1 MANNMSAGR
10 STKND
15 FGSKGWLMI
24 VISGLCYFFFAGM
37 INDGLNVIVANFSAE
52 HGVDYNACLASATPA
67 AWFGVI
73 GVAFWTV
80 VVQKIGSRKVG
91 AISLLLGAVSYALY
105 GVVSTVTGFFVVTAL
120 VNFMAYGF
128 CNTAAQV
135 MIAHWFPT
143 RKGLALGWA
152 TMGTNLSSAVFI
164 PILAVFVALRG
175 VNGSFL
181 MVGAIMIVIL
191 GVMDDIMTLKALPK
205 FLVLVGMGGVNGSFF
220 GVGVLVLIT
229 AVIYGLLV
237 RDTPEEYGCTPDN
250 GALTEEEIQAN
261 LKEIAEYKS
270 PWTVGKLL
278 TNKQVWLTNI
288 AFGVYILVTVSL
300 VSQLI
305 PRLTAGGWAQE
316 KATGMMTVAAVLGLL
331 GSYITGWMD
340 QKIGTK
346 RTSVIY
352 GIWYL
357 AAVLSCCL
365 PASDFAMYLSVFL
378 IGIGIGGIGN
388 LFPSMVGNLFNRHD
402 FARALGVMNVVTLI
416 LRSFAF
422 SILAFGLEN
431 LGGYSGAYAIVAVI
445 NVVGIICCCLIK
457 DEPLKA

>member
-15 FGSKGWLMI
+15 FGSRGWLMI

-152 TMGTNLSSAVFI
+152 TMGSNLSSAVFV
-164 PILAVFVALRG
+164 PM
-175 VNGSFL
+175 L
-181 MVGAIMIVIL
+181 MVLA
-191 GVMDDIMTLKALPK
+191 
-205 FLVLVGMGGVNGSFF
+205 GMGGVNGSFF

-305 PRLTAGGWAQE
+305 PRLTAGGWTQE

-331 GSYITGWMD
+331 GSYVTGWMD

-402 FARALGVMNVVTLI
+402 FARALGVMNVITLI

>member
-1 MANNMSAGR
+1 MTNNTSAGR

-15 FGSKGWLMI
+15 FGGKGWLMI

-37 INDGLNVIVANFSAE
+37 INDGLNIIVANFSAE

-67 AWFGVI
+67 AWFGII

-80 VVQKIGSRKVG
+80 VVQKLGTRKVG
-91 AISLLLGAVSYALY
+91 AISLVLGAVSYALY

-152 TMGTNLSSAVFI
+152 TMGTNLSSAVFV
-164 PILAVFVALRG
+164 PL
-175 VNGSFL
+175 L
-181 MVGAIMIVIL
+181 M
-191 GVMDDIMTLKALPK
+191 
-205 FLVLVGMGGVNGSFF
+205 VLVGMGGVNGSFF

-237 RDTPEEYGCTPDN
+237 RDTPEEYGSTPDN

-278 TNKQVWLTNI
+278 TNKQVWLTSL
-288 AFGVYILVTVSL
+288 AYGVYILVTVAL
-300 VSQLI
+300 ISQLI
-305 PRLTAGGWAQE
+305 PRLTAGGWTQE

-331 GSYITGWMD
+331 GSYVTGWMD

-346 RTSVIY
+346 KTSVIY

-431 LGGYSGAYAIVAVI
+431 LGGFSGAYAIVAVI
-445 NVVGIICCCLIK
+445 NVVGIVCCCLIK
-457 DEPLKA
+457 DAPVTPGK

>member
-152 TMGTNLSSAVFI
+152 TMGSNLSSAVFV
-164 PILAVFVALRG
+164 PM
-175 VNGSFL
+175 L
-181 MVGAIMIVIL
+181 M
-191 GVMDDIMTLKALPK
+191 
-205 FLVLVGMGGVNGSFF
+205 VLVGMGGVNGSFF
-220 GVGVLVLIT
+220 AVGVLVLIT

-278 TNKQVWLTNI
+278 TNKQVWLTSL
-288 AFGVYILVTVSL
+288 AYGVYILVTVAL
-300 VSQLI
+300 ISQLI
-305 PRLTAGGWAQE
+305 PRLTAGGWTQE

-331 GSYITGWMD
+331 GSYVTGWMD

-346 RTSVIY
+346 KTSVIY

-365 PASDFAMYLSVFL
+365 PASDLSMYLSVFL

-402 FARALGVMNVVTLI
+402 FARALGVMNVITLI

>member
-1 MANNMSAGR
+1 MTNNTSAGR

-15 FGSKGWLMI
+15 FGGKGWLMI

-152 TMGTNLSSAVFI
+152 TMGSNLSSAVFV
-164 PILAVFVALRG
+164 PM
-175 VNGSFL
+175 L
-181 MVGAIMIVIL
+181 M
-191 GVMDDIMTLKALPK
+191 
-205 FLVLVGMGGVNGSFF
+205 VLVGMGGVNGSFF

-305 PRLTAGGWAQE
+305 PRLTAGGWTQG

-331 GSYITGWMD
+331 GSYVTGWMD

>member
-1 MANNMSAGR
+1 MTNNTSAGR

-15 FGSKGWLMI
+15 FGGKGWLMI

-152 TMGTNLSSAVFI
+152 TMGTNLSSAVFV
-164 PILAVFVALRG
+164 PL
-175 VNGSFL
+175 L
-181 MVGAIMIVIL
+181 M
-191 GVMDDIMTLKALPK
+191 
-205 FLVLVGMGGVNGSFF
+205 VLVGMGGVNGSFF
-220 GVGVLVLIT
+220 AVGVLVLIT

-237 RDTPEEYGCTPDN
+237 RDTPEEYGSTPDN

-305 PRLTAGGWAQE
+305 PRLTAGGWTQG

-331 GSYITGWMD
+331 GSYVTGWMD

-365 PASDFAMYLSVFL
+365 PASDLSMYLSVFL

-402 FARALGVMNVVTLI
+402 FARALGVMNVITLI

-431 LGGYSGAYAIVAVI
+431 LGGFSGAYAIVAVI
-445 NVVGIICCCLIK
+445 NVVGIVCCCLIK
-457 DEPLKA
+457 DAPVTPGK

>member
-1 MANNMSAGR
+1 MTNNTSAGR

-15 FGSKGWLMI
+15 FGGKGWLMI

-37 INDGLNVIVANFSAE
+37 INDGLNIIVANFSAE

-67 AWFGVI
+67 AWFGII

-80 VVQKIGSRKVG
+80 VVQKLGTRKVG
-91 AISLLLGAVSYALY
+91 AISLVLGAVSYALY

-152 TMGTNLSSAVFI
+152 TMGSNLSSAVFV
-164 PILAVFVALRG
+164 PLL
-175 VNGSFL
+175 
-181 MVGAIMIVIL
+181 
-191 GVMDDIMTLKALPK
+191 T
-205 FLVLVGMGGVNGSFF
+205 VLVGMSGVNGSFF

-229 AVIYGLLV
+229 AAIYGLLV

-305 PRLTAGGWAQE
+305 PRLTAGGWTQG

-331 GSYITGWMD
+331 GSYVTGWMD

-402 FARALGVMNVVTLI
+402 FARALGVMNVITLI

-431 LGGYSGAYAIVAVI
+431 LGGFSGAYAIVAVI
-445 NVVGIICCCLIK
+445 NVVGIVCCCLIK
-457 DEPLKA
+457 DAPVTPGK

>member
-1 MANNMSAGR
+1 MTNNTSAGR

-15 FGSKGWLMI
+15 FGGKGWLMI

-37 INDGLNVIVANFSAE
+37 INDGLNIIVANFSAE

-67 AWFGVI
+67 AWFGII

-80 VVQKIGSRKVG
+80 VVQKLGTRKVG
-91 AISLLLGAVSYALY
+91 AISLVLGAVSYALY

-152 TMGTNLSSAVFI
+152 TMGTNLSSAVFV
-164 PILAVFVALRG
+164 PL
-175 VNGSFL
+175 L
-181 MVGAIMIVIL
+181 M
-191 GVMDDIMTLKALPK
+191 
-205 FLVLVGMGGVNGSFF
+205 VLVGMGGVNGSFF
-220 GVGVLVLIT
+220 AVGVLVLIT

-237 RDTPEEYGCTPDN
+237 RDTPEEYGSTPDN

-278 TNKQVWLTNI
+278 TNKQVWLTSL
-288 AFGVYILVTVSL
+288 AYGVYILVTVAL
-300 VSQLI
+300 ISQLI
-305 PRLTAGGWAQE
+305 PRLTAGGWTQE

-331 GSYITGWMD
+331 GSYVTGWMD

-346 RTSVIY
+346 KTSVIY

-365 PASDFAMYLSVFL
+365 PASDLSMYLSVFL

-402 FARALGVMNVVTLI
+402 FARALGVMNVITLI

-431 LGGYSGAYAIVAVI
+431 LGGFSGAYAIVAVI
-445 NVVGIICCCLIK
+445 NVVGIVCCCLIK
-457 DEPLKA
+457 DAPVTPGK

>member
-152 TMGTNLSSAVFI
+152 TMGSNLSSAVFV
-164 PILAVFVALRG
+164 PM
-175 VNGSFL
+175 L
-181 MVGAIMIVIL
+181 M
-191 GVMDDIMTLKALPK
+191 
-205 FLVLVGMGGVNGSFF
+205 VLVGMGGVNGSFF

-278 TNKQVWLTNI
+278 TNKQVWLTSL
-288 AFGVYILVTVSL
+288 AYGVYILVTVAL
-300 VSQLI
+300 ISQLI
-305 PRLTAGGWAQE
+305 PRLTAGGWTQE

-331 GSYITGWMD
+331 GSYVTGWMD

-346 RTSVIY
+346 KTSVIY

-365 PASDFAMYLSVFL
+365 PASDLSMYLSVFL

-402 FARALGVMNVVTLI
+402 FARALGVMNVITLI

>member
-1 MANNMSAGR
+1 
-10 STKND
+10 
-15 FGSKGWLMI
+15 MI

-152 TMGTNLSSAVFI
+152 TMGTNLSSAVFV
-164 PILAVFVALRG
+164 PL
-175 VNGSFL
+175 L
-181 MVGAIMIVIL
+181 M
-191 GVMDDIMTLKALPK
+191 
-205 FLVLVGMGGVNGSFF
+205 VLVGMGGVNGSFF
-220 GVGVLVLIT
+220 AVGVLVLIT
-229 AVIYGLLV
+229 AVLYGILV

-278 TNKQVWLTNI
+278 TNKQVWLTSL
-288 AFGVYILVTVSL
+288 AYGVYILVTVAL
-300 VSQLI
+300 ISQLI
-305 PRLTAGGWAQE
+305 PRLTAGGWTQG
-316 KATGMMTVAAVLGLL
+316 KATGMMTVASVLGLL
-331 GSYITGWMD
+331 GSYVTGWMD

-346 RTSVIY
+346 KTSVIY

-365 PASDFAMYLSVFL
+365 PASDLTMYLSVFL

>member
-1 MANNMSAGR
+1 MTNNTSAGR

-15 FGSKGWLMI
+15 FGGKGWLMI

-37 INDGLNVIVANFSAE
+37 INDGLNIIVANFSAE

-67 AWFGVI
+67 AWFGII

-80 VVQKIGSRKVG
+80 VVQKLGTRKVG
-91 AISLLLGAVSYALY
+91 AISLVLGAVSYALY

-128 CNTAAQV
+128 CNTAGQV

-152 TMGTNLSSAVFI
+152 TMGTNLSSAVFV
-164 PILAVFVALRG
+164 PL
-175 VNGSFL
+175 L
-181 MVGAIMIVIL
+181 M
-191 GVMDDIMTLKALPK
+191 
-205 FLVLVGMGGVNGSFF
+205 VLVGMGGVNGSFF
-220 GVGVLVLIT
+220 AVGVLVLIT

-305 PRLTAGGWAQE
+305 PRLTAGGWTQG

-331 GSYITGWMD
+331 GSYVTGWMD

>member
-80 VVQKIGSRKVG
+80 VVQKLGTRKVG
-91 AISLLLGAVSYALY
+91 AISLVLGAVSYALY

-152 TMGTNLSSAVFI
+152 TMGSNLSSAVFV
-164 PILAVFVALRG
+164 PLL
-175 VNGSFL
+175 
-181 MVGAIMIVIL
+181 
-191 GVMDDIMTLKALPK
+191 T
-205 FLVLVGMGGVNGSFF
+205 VLVGMSGVNGSFF

-229 AVIYGLLV
+229 AAIYGLLV

-278 TNKQVWLTNI
+278 TNKQVWLTSL
-288 AFGVYILVTVSL
+288 AYGVYILVTVAL
-300 VSQLI
+300 ISQLI
-305 PRLTAGGWAQE
+305 PRLTAGGWTQE

-331 GSYITGWMD
+331 GSYVTGWMD

-457 DEPLKA
+457 DAPVTPGK

>member
-152 TMGTNLSSAVFI
+152 TMGSNLSSAVFV
-164 PILAVFVALRG
+164 PLL
-175 VNGSFL
+175 
-181 MVGAIMIVIL
+181 
-191 GVMDDIMTLKALPK
+191 T
-205 FLVLVGMGGVNGSFF
+205 VLVGMSGVNGSFF

-229 AVIYGLLV
+229 AAIYGLLV

-305 PRLTAGGWAQE
+305 PRLTAGGWTQG

-331 GSYITGWMD
+331 GSYVTGWMD

-346 RTSVIY
+346 KTSVIY

-365 PASDFAMYLSVFL
+365 PASDLSMYLSVFL

>member
-152 TMGTNLSSAVFI
+152 TMGSNLSSAVFV
-164 PILAVFVALRG
+164 PLL
-175 VNGSFL
+175 
-181 MVGAIMIVIL
+181 
-191 GVMDDIMTLKALPK
+191 T
-205 FLVLVGMGGVNGSFF
+205 VLVGMSGVNGSFF

-229 AVIYGLLV
+229 AAIYGLLV

-305 PRLTAGGWAQE
+305 PRLTAGGWTQG

-331 GSYITGWMD
+331 GSYVTGWMD

>member
-37 INDGLNVIVANFSAE
+37 INDGLNIIVANFSAE

-67 AWFGVI
+67 AWFGII

-80 VVQKIGSRKVG
+80 VVQKLGTRKVG
-91 AISLLLGAVSYALY
+91 AISLVLGAVSYALY

-152 TMGTNLSSAVFI
+152 TMGTNLSSAVFV
-164 PILAVFVALRG
+164 PL
-175 VNGSFL
+175 L
-181 MVGAIMIVIL
+181 M
-191 GVMDDIMTLKALPK
+191 
-205 FLVLVGMGGVNGSFF
+205 VLVGMGGVNGSFF
-220 GVGVLVLIT
+220 AVGVLVLIT

-237 RDTPEEYGCTPDN
+237 RDTPEEYGSTPDN

-305 PRLTAGGWAQE
+305 PRLTAGGWTQG

-331 GSYITGWMD
+331 GSYVTGWMD

>member
-1 MANNMSAGR
+1 MTENKTAAR

-15 FGSKGWLMI
+15 FGARGWLMI
-24 VISGLCYFFFAGM
+24 VISGLCYFFFAAM
-37 INDGLNVIVANFSAE
+37 VNDGLNVIVANFSSE
-52 HGVDYNACLASATPA
+52 HGLDYNACLASATPA
-67 AWFGVI
+67 AWFGII

-80 VVQKIGSRKVG
+80 VVQKLGTRKVG
-91 AISLLLGAVSYALY
+91 AISLVLGAVSYALY

-152 TMGTNLSSAVFI
+152 TMGTNLSSA
-164 PILAVFVALRG
+164 AFVPL
-175 VNGSFL
+175 L
-181 MVGAIMIVIL
+181 M
-191 GVMDDIMTLKALPK
+191 
-205 FLVLVGMGGVNGSFF
+205 VLVGMGGVNGSFF
-220 GVGVLVLIT
+220 AVGVLVLIT
-229 AVIYGLLV
+229 AVLYGILV

-278 TNKQVWLTNI
+278 TNKQVWLTSL
-288 AFGVYILVTVSL
+288 AYGVYILVTVAL
-300 VSQLI
+300 ISQLI
-305 PRLTAGGWAQE
+305 TRLTAGGWTQE

-331 GSYITGWMD
+331 GSYVTGWMD

-346 RTSVIY
+346 KTSVIY
-352 GIWYL
+352 GVWYL

-365 PASDFAMYLSVFL
+365 PASDLSMYLSVFL
-378 IGIGIGGIGN
+378 IGVGIGGIGN

-402 FARALGVMNVVTLI
+402 FARALGVMNVITLI

-422 SILAFGLEN
+422 SILAFGLEH
-431 LGGYSGAYAIVAVI
+431 LGGFSGAYAIIAGI
-445 NVVGIICCCLIK
+445 NVVGIVCCCLIK
-457 DEPLKA
+457 DRPVTPEK

>member
-1 MANNMSAGR
+1 MTNNTSAGR

-15 FGSKGWLMI
+15 FGGKGWLMI

-37 INDGLNVIVANFSAE
+37 INDGLNIIVAHFSAE

-152 TMGTNLSSAVFI
+152 TMGSNLSSAVFV
-164 PILAVFVALRG
+164 PM
-175 VNGSFL
+175 L
-181 MVGAIMIVIL
+181 M
-191 GVMDDIMTLKALPK
+191 
-205 FLVLVGMGGVNGSFF
+205 VLVGMGGVNGSFF

-305 PRLTAGGWAQE
+305 PRLTAGGWTQG

-331 GSYITGWMD
+331 GSYVTGWMD

-365 PASDFAMYLSVFL
+365 PASDLSMYLSVFL

-431 LGGYSGAYAIVAVI
+431 LGGYSGAYAIIAVI

>member
-1 MANNMSAGR
+1 MTNNTSAGR

-15 FGSKGWLMI
+15 FGGKGWLMI

-37 INDGLNVIVANFSAE
+37 INDGLNIIVANFSAE

-67 AWFGVI
+67 AWFGII

-80 VVQKIGSRKVG
+80 VVQKLGTRKVG
-91 AISLLLGAVSYALY
+91 AISLVLGAVSYALY

-152 TMGTNLSSAVFI
+152 TMGSNLSSAVFV
-164 PILAVFVALRG
+164 PM
-175 VNGSFL
+175 L
-181 MVGAIMIVIL
+181 M
-191 GVMDDIMTLKALPK
+191 
-205 FLVLVGMGGVNGSFF
+205 VLVGMGGINGSFF

-402 FARALGVMNVVTLI
+402 FARALGVMNVITLI

-431 LGGYSGAYAIVAVI
+431 LGGYSGAYAIIAVS

-457 DEPLKA
+457 DAPVTPGK

>member
-37 INDGLNVIVANFSAE
+37 INDGLNIIVANFSAE

-152 TMGTNLSSAVFI
+152 TMGSNLSSAVFV
-164 PILAVFVALRG
+164 PLL
-175 VNGSFL
+175 
-181 MVGAIMIVIL
+181 
-191 GVMDDIMTLKALPK
+191 T
-205 FLVLVGMGGVNGSFF
+205 VLVGMSGVNGSFF

-229 AVIYGLLV
+229 AAIYGLLV

-288 AFGVYILVTVSL
+288 TFGVYILVTVSL

-402 FARALGVMNVVTLI
+402 FARALGVMNVITLI

>member
-152 TMGTNLSSAVFI
+152 TMGSNLSSAVFV
-164 PILAVFVALRG
+164 PM
-175 VNGSFL
+175 L
-181 MVGAIMIVIL
+181 M
-191 GVMDDIMTLKALPK
+191 
-205 FLVLVGMGGVNGSFF
+205 VLVGMGGVNGSFF

-305 PRLTAGGWAQE
+305 PRLTAGGWTQG

-331 GSYITGWMD
+331 GSYVTGWMD

-365 PASDFAMYLSVFL
+365 PASDLSMYLSVFL

-402 FARALGVMNVVTLI
+402 FARALGVMNVITLI

>member
-37 INDGLNVIVANFSAE
+37 INDGLNIIVANFSAE

-67 AWFGVI
+67 AWFGII

-80 VVQKIGSRKVG
+80 VVQKLGTRKVG
-91 AISLLLGAVSYALY
+91 AISLVLGAVSYALY

-152 TMGTNLSSAVFI
+152 TMGTNLSSAVFV
-164 PILAVFVALRG
+164 PL
-175 VNGSFL
+175 L
-181 MVGAIMIVIL
+181 M
-191 GVMDDIMTLKALPK
+191 
-205 FLVLVGMGGVNGSFF
+205 VLVGMGGVNGSFF
-220 GVGVLVLIT
+220 AVGVLVLIT

-237 RDTPEEYGCTPDN
+237 RDTPEEYGSTPDN

-278 TNKQVWLTNI
+278 TNKQVWLTSL
-288 AFGVYILVTVSL
+288 AYGVYILVTVAL
-300 VSQLI
+300 ISQLI
-305 PRLTAGGWAQE
+305 PRLTAGGWTQE

-331 GSYITGWMD
+331 GSYVTGWMD

-346 RTSVIY
+346 KTSVIY

-431 LGGYSGAYAIVAVI
+431 LGGYSGAYAIIAVI

>member
-1 MANNMSAGR
+1 MTNNTSAGR

-15 FGSKGWLMI
+15 FGGKGWLMI

-37 INDGLNVIVANFSAE
+37 INDGLNIIVANFSAE

-67 AWFGVI
+67 AWFGII

-80 VVQKIGSRKVG
+80 VVQKLGTRKVG
-91 AISLLLGAVSYALY
+91 AISLVLGAVSYALY

-152 TMGTNLSSAVFI
+152 TMGSNLSSAVFV
-164 PILAVFVALRG
+164 PM
-175 VNGSFL
+175 L
-181 MVGAIMIVIL
+181 M
-191 GVMDDIMTLKALPK
+191 
-205 FLVLVGMGGVNGSFF
+205 VLVGMGGVNGSFF

-288 AFGVYILVTVSL
+288 AFGVYILVTVAL
-300 VSQLI
+300 ISQLI
-305 PRLTAGGWAQE
+305 PRLTAGGWTQG
-316 KATGMMTVAAVLGLL
+316 KATGMMTVASVLGLL
-331 GSYITGWMD
+331 GSYVTGWMD

-346 RTSVIY
+346 KTSVIY

-431 LGGYSGAYAIVAVI
+431 LGGYSGAYAIIAVI

-457 DEPLKA
+457 DAPVTPGK

>member
-1 MANNMSAGR
+1 MTNNTSAGR

-15 FGSKGWLMI
+15 FGGKGWLMI

-37 INDGLNVIVANFSAE
+37 INDGLNIIVANFSAE

-67 AWFGVI
+67 AWFGII

-80 VVQKIGSRKVG
+80 VVQKLGTRKVG

-152 TMGTNLSSAVFI
+152 TMGTNLSSAVFV
-164 PILAVFVALRG
+164 PL
-175 VNGSFL
+175 L
-181 MVGAIMIVIL
+181 M
-191 GVMDDIMTLKALPK
+191 
-205 FLVLVGMGGVNGSFF
+205 VLVGMGGVNGSFF
-220 GVGVLVLIT
+220 AVGVLVLIT

-331 GSYITGWMD
+331 GSYVTGWMD

-431 LGGYSGAYAIVAVI
+431 LGGFSGAYAIVAVI
-445 NVVGIICCCLIK
+445 NVVGIVCCCLMK
-457 DEPLKA
+457 DERVKA

>member
-1 MANNMSAGR
+1 MTNNTSAGR

-15 FGSKGWLMI
+15 FGGKGWLMI

-37 INDGLNVIVANFSAE
+37 INDGLNIIVANFSAE

-67 AWFGVI
+67 AWFGII

-80 VVQKIGSRKVG
+80 VVQKLGTRKVG
-91 AISLLLGAVSYALY
+91 AISLVLGAVSYALY

-152 TMGTNLSSAVFI
+152 TMGTNLSSAVFV
-164 PILAVFVALRG
+164 PL
-175 VNGSFL
+175 L
-181 MVGAIMIVIL
+181 M
-191 GVMDDIMTLKALPK
+191 
-205 FLVLVGMGGVNGSFF
+205 VLVGMGGVNGSFF
-220 GVGVLVLIT
+220 AVGVLVLIT

-237 RDTPEEYGCTPDN
+237 RDTPEEYGSTPDN

-278 TNKQVWLTNI
+278 TNKQVWLTSL
-288 AFGVYILVTVSL
+288 AYGVYILVTVAL
-300 VSQLI
+300 ISQLI
-305 PRLTAGGWAQE
+305 PRLTAGGWTQE

-331 GSYITGWMD
+331 GSYVTGWMD

-457 DEPLKA
+457 DAPVTPGK

>member
-152 TMGTNLSSAVFI
+152 TMGSNLSSAVFV
-164 PILAVFVALRG
+164 PLL
-175 VNGSFL
+175 
-181 MVGAIMIVIL
+181 
-191 GVMDDIMTLKALPK
+191 T
-205 FLVLVGMGGVNGSFF
+205 VLVGMSGVNGSFF

-305 PRLTAGGWAQE
+305 PRLTAGGWTQG

-331 GSYITGWMD
+331 GSYVTGWMD

-365 PASDFAMYLSVFL
+365 PASDLSMYLSVFL

>member
-152 TMGTNLSSAVFI
+152 TMGSNLSSAVFV
-164 PILAVFVALRG
+164 PM
-175 VNGSFL
+175 L
-181 MVGAIMIVIL
+181 M
-191 GVMDDIMTLKALPK
+191 
-205 FLVLVGMGGVNGSFF
+205 VLVGMGGVNGSFF

-305 PRLTAGGWAQE
+305 PRLTAGGWTQG

-331 GSYITGWMD
+331 GSYVTGWMD

-402 FARALGVMNVVTLI
+402 FARALGVMNVITLI

-431 LGGYSGAYAIVAVI
+431 LGGFSGAYAIVAVI
-445 NVVGIICCCLIK
+445 NVVGIVCCCLIK
-457 DEPLKA
+457 DAPVTPGK

>member
-152 TMGTNLSSAVFI
+152 TMGTNLSSAVFV
-164 PILAVFVALRG
+164 PL
-175 VNGSFL
+175 L
-181 MVGAIMIVIL
+181 M
-191 GVMDDIMTLKALPK
+191 
-205 FLVLVGMGGVNGSFF
+205 VLVGMGGVNGSFF
-220 GVGVLVLIT
+220 AVGVLVLIT

-305 PRLTAGGWAQE
+305 PRLTAGGWTQG

-331 GSYITGWMD
+331 GSYVTGWMD

-402 FARALGVMNVVTLI
+402 FARALGVMNVITLI

-431 LGGYSGAYAIVAVI
+431 LGGFSGAYAIVAVI
-445 NVVGIICCCLIK
+445 NVVGIVCCCLIK
-457 DEPLKA
+457 DGPVTPGK

>member
-152 TMGTNLSSAVFI
+152 TMGTNLSSAVFV
-164 PILAVFVALRG
+164 PL
-175 VNGSFL
+175 L
-181 MVGAIMIVIL
+181 M
-191 GVMDDIMTLKALPK
+191 
-205 FLVLVGMGGVNGSFF
+205 VLVGMGGVNGSFF
-220 GVGVLVLIT
+220 AVGVLVLIT

-305 PRLTAGGWAQE
+305 PRLTAGGWTQG

-331 GSYITGWMD
+331 GSYVTGWMD

-365 PASDFAMYLSVFL
+365 PASDLSMYLSVFL